1 MNTERSTGRPGRGF
15 VLRAWSRGI
24 AAAACAGLLVVW
36 AAAASSA
43 APIAGGRTAQ
53 DRPQAGAKPDAKDAG
68 PERLLLFYN
77 THSQEHLA
85 VVYKRGTVYDP
96 EGLAKINHILRDAFD
111 NEEHPID
118 PVLLDFLYDLL
129 EKVDYHGEVHI
140 VCGYRSE
147 QTNKMLHKKTSGVA
161 LGSQHTKGRAID
173 IRLPGVDTKK
183 LYEAAKAMQRGGTGY
198 YKGSD
203 FIQIDTGPVR
213 CW

>member
-1 MNTERSTGRPGRGF
+1 MPGRSTGVAKMAQWGRSPSGARARRF
-15 VLRAWSRGI
+15 AAGIGVLLLLAVAWG
-24 AAAACAGLLVVW
+24 
-36 AAAASSA
+36 
-43 APIAGGRTAQ
+43 Q
-53 DRPQAGAKPDAKDAG
+53 DKPQATAKPEAKDAG

-85 VVYKRGTVYDP
+85 VVYRRGPVYDQ
-96 EGLAKINHILRDAFD
+96 EGLAKINHILRDTIGG
-111 NEEHPID
+111 EEYPID
-118 PVLLDFLYDLL
+118 PALLDFLYDLL
-129 EKVDYHGEVHI
+129 ENVDYHGEVHI

-147 QTNKMLHKKTSGVA
+147 QTNRTLHKKTSGVV

-183 LYEAAKAMQRGGTGY
+183 LYEAAKAMKRGGTGY